1 MTIKK
6 AIIPVAG
13 FGTRFL
19 PATKSQPKEMLPI
32 IDKPVVQFLVEEAVA
47 SGITDIIF
55 VTSRGKHS
63 IENHFDYSFELERLL
78 EGKGKN
84 DLLKKIRDI
93 SDMAR
98 FSYVRQKEAK
108 GNGDALLQA
117 AHLVGDE
124 PCAVLFGDDLVDS
137 KVPCLKQ
144 LISVFEK
151 YNDPVVAICR
161 TPKEE
166 RKLYGSVGVKKAGD
180 KIFEITEI
188 IEKPRSEK
196 TALSNFGVVGK
207 YVITPEIFAV
217 LRKLREKF
225 PRNAARELGITEAL
239 QEYLKSR
246 RPVYGCEFEGERY
259 DCGSKI
265 GLMKAIVKFG
275 LKHPEV
281 KNEFKKF
288 LKRQNFA

>member
-19 PATKSQPKEMLPI
+19 PATKSQPKEMLSI

-63 IENHFDYSFELERLL
+63 IENHFDYSFELEHLL
-78 EGKGKN
+78 AEKGKS
-84 DLLKKIRDI
+84 DVLKKIRDI

-117 AHLVGDE
+117 EHLIGGE

-137 KVPCLKQ
+137 KIPCLKQ
-144 LISVFEK
+144 MAAVFEK
-151 YNDPVVAICR
+151 YREPVAAICR
-161 TPKEE
+161 VPKSE
-166 RKLYGSVGVKKAGD
+166 RKLYGSVGVKKIENG
-180 KIFEITEI
+180 IFEINEI
-188 IEKPRSEK
+188 IEKPRSE
-196 TALSNFGVVGK
+196 TAALSNFGVVGK
-207 YVITPEIFAV
+207 YIITPEIFGIF
-217 LRKLREKF
+217 RKLSAEF
-225 PRNAARELGITEAL
+225 PRSAERELGITEAL

-246 RPVYGCEFEGERY
+246 PIYGCEFEGERY

-281 KNEFKKF
+281 KSDFKKF

>member
-1 MTIKK
+1 MEIRK

-63 IENHFDYSFELERLL
+63 IENHFDYSFELEHLL
-78 EGKGKN
+78 AEKGKS
-84 DLLKKIRDI
+84 DVLKKIRDI

-117 AHLVGDE
+117 EHLIGGE

-151 YNDPVVAICR
+151 YNDPVVAVCR
-161 TPKEE
+161 VPKEE

-207 YVITPEIFAV
+207 YIITPEIFGIF
-217 LRKLREKF
+217 RKLSAES
-225 PRNAARELGITEAL
+225 PRNTTRELGITEAL

-246 RPVYGCEFEGERY
+246 PIYGCEFEGERY

-288 LKRQNFA
+288 LKRQDFA